1 MKVKVVIK
9 NDSEVAGGKCE
20 LGGYLFLKM
29 WDYLNGDKNVQ
40 KERTKV
46 YR

>member
-1 MKVKVVIK
+1 MKVKVVTK
-9 NDSEVAGGKCE
+9 NASEVAGEKCE

-40 KERTKV
+40 KERTEV